1 MLYPLGNYA
10 RRHHAMSFSASIKK
24 IRLDAFMSQQEFAK
38 VLGVSFTTVNRWEN
52 NKALP
57 RFEAMKAIDAFCQER
72 GIDFDIKKIREA

>member
-1 MLYPLGNYA
+1 
-10 RRHHAMSFSASIKK
+10 MSFSASIKK

-72 GIDFDIKKIREA
+72 ALISILRKSAKPK

>member
-10 RRHHAMSFSASIKK
+10 RRHPTMSFSARIKK

-57 RFEAMKAIDAFCQER
+57 RFEAMKAIAAFCQER